1 MRDGGAGVT
10 HSLSLHKKFRS
21 KTNSCFR
28 RSMQLVKMAYPY
40 NLSVGSAIFKM
51 QGAEGCDKCV
61 RAYFVQLE
69 RLSSFIQI
77 KWIKHALA
85 HSFELHFRDNLY
97 STSGGI
103 WRLYIPS

>member
-1 MRDGGAGVT
+1 VILQKGKFNVEY
-10 HSLSLHKKFRS
+10 LS
-21 KTNSCFR
+21 N
-28 RSMQLVKMAYPY
+28 
-40 NLSVGSAIFKM
+40 
-51 QGAEGCDKCV
+51 ECV

-85 HSFELHFRDNLY
+85 HLFGLHIKDNFY

-103 WRLYIPS
+103 WRVYIPS